1 MPRPKKQ
8 IPLNDIKGLKT
19 LLDEGLNQEQIA
31 DYYGVDQAT
40 ISRRIKEM
48 ESEKL

>member
-19 LLDEGLNQEQIA
+19 LLDEGCNQDQIA
-31 DYYGVDQAT
+31 AYYGVDQAT
-40 ISRRIKEM
+40 ISRRIQELRENKT
-48 ESEKL
+48 